1 MTSSASGP
9 LADRVQDSLLSNM
22 NKQAEEVAKYA
33 NKAELSEQDLIKFQM
48 VSSRYSMVSQM
59 TTNLL
64 KNLTDAE
71 KNIAGRM

>member
-1 MTSSASGP
+1 MTSSAGGP